1 MTAGQ
6 TLRARTERIIALHGV
21 FLKKRYGQNFLID
34 ENVLRGIVEAS
45 GIRNTDSV
53 LEIGPG
59 IGTLTAAL
67 SDSAAFVTSVEIDRS
82 LIPVLEATLMGRD
95 NVEIVCADILKYDI
109 EGLAGEKNGGRPLK
123 VVANLPYYITT
134 PIMMKL
140 LESRLPIESMTFM
153 VQKEVAERLT
163 ASPGSKA
170 YGALTL
176 AASYHAD
183 VSVALIVPKSAFLP
197 SPEVDSAVV
206 TLKNCLSPKISVRDE
221 ELLFRLIRASF
232 QQRRKTLYNG
242 LKGMSVLPCSLEVL
256 RGKIEMLGRGAMVR
270 GEDLSL
276 EEFASL
282 ADSLTA
288 AKRIPAA
295 DPRQ

>member
-1 MTAGQ
+1 MTGGQ
-6 TLRARTERIIALHGV
+6 TLRERTGRIIALHGV
-21 FLKKRYGQNFLID
+21 VLKKKYGQNFLID
-34 ENVLRGIVEAS
+34 EKVLRNIIEAS
-45 GIRNTDSV
+45 GITREDSV

-67 SDSAAFVTSVEIDRS
+67 SDAAGSVTSVEIDRS
-82 LIPVLEATLMGRD
+82 LIPVLEDTLSDRD

-109 EGLAGEKNGGRPLK
+109 EGVAHGKNGGRPLK

-140 LESRLPIESMTFM
+140 LESSLPIESMTFM
-153 VQKEVAERLT
+153 VQKEVAERLV

-176 AASYHAD
+176 SAAYHAN
-183 VSVALIVPKSAFLP
+183 VSVAAIVPKSAFLP

-206 TLKNCLSPKISVRDE
+206 TLKDCRSPKIRVRDE
-221 ELLFRLIRASF
+221 ALLFRLIRASF

-242 LKGMSVLPCSLEVL
+242 LKGMPGLSCSVEEL
-256 RGKIEMLGRGAMVR
+256 REKIEKLGKGAMVR
-270 GEDLSL
+270 GEELSL
-276 EEFASL
+276 SEFAAL
-282 ADSLTA
+282 ADSLLT
-288 AKRIPAA
+288 
-295 DPRQ
+295 